1 MVFEFKKGADERSQ
15 FLFGTF
21 WRNDDCRELS
31 VLEVKDVVLAVDK
44 AYIDMTPRT
53 ITGLGLSEDKIK
65 SATKKSLE
73 YKDLINS
80 KINLIQVMKENLAK
94 LIVEK
99 VFKVNKF
106 DDTIHHELC
115 DNFISD
121 FQNKIDTLN
130 NQILSVKKLDD
141 GIKRIDRNKITYG
154 KAQKIVNMAMKYLYF
169 FDDAITYKNT
179 VFEKC
184 HMAIDEYI
192 MKYFDKTVG
201 KRNVSNW
208 SNFTEQTYM
217 DYQQGVK
224 AYCDTQKKKPFFA
237 EFEYWNIGRK
247 L

>member
-1 MVFEFKKGADERSQ
+1 MVFEFKKGADERSK

-31 VLEVKDVVLAVDK
+31 VLDVKDVVLAVDK

-73 YKDLINS
+73 YKDLINL
-80 KINLIQVMKENLAK
+80 KTNLIQEMKENLAK
-94 LIVEK
+94 HIVEK

-130 NQILSVKKLDD
+130 NQILLVKKLDD
-141 GIKRIDRNKITYG
+141 GIKRIDRDKITYG

-169 FDDAITYKNT
+169 FDDAIIYKKT
-179 VFEKC
+179 VFENC

-192 MKYFDKTVG
+192 MKYFDSNG
-201 KRNVSNW
+201 LKRETSSW
-208 SNFTEQTYM
+208 SNFAANSYGK
-217 DYQQGVK
+217 YQGGIK
-224 AYCDTQKKKPFFA
+224 AYCSKRGDIPFFA